1 MADASVVAHVDEDG
15 NTFYEDPATGV
26 TAWSAQELAPAAAA
40 AAAAA
45 AEEWAVEQAPA
56 EDDTGG
62 AHEQWEVHTSAEGHA
77 YYFNPV
83 SGLTRWELPCGA
95 SMAEGD
101 ATAAAAA
108 AAAAA
113 GDADAEAAAAATAA
127 AAVRDWGEPEHPVMT
142 LTVPRQTSISWD
154 GGTEQHHHAAAA
166 AATAA
171 GAPDVKRP
179 TTPAGAPPP
188 RKHSAAAKSRWALV
202 RRASERFELGER
214 VGSPG
219 RQIIRRGS
227 EGGPGV
233 AGGAAGGGSGSG
245 SKGGSGLLA
254 IATAVQQHEAAL
266 NHRQHP
272 ASPTHSAAGSAST
285 HNTPP
290 VSPGRPGRPGM
301 VLGGG
306 GGGGGLGADSSSS
319 SSSAGYGAAA
329 MRAAAA
335 RVAQLEGDL
344 SALKT
349 RFVANLKTLAAQQQK
364 AAEEAR
370 AHAACREDAAQQLAA
385 AEEARAA
392 AAAAAAAAVEEAE
405 EARAAAQAGAEQAR
419 LQVLELDELARSL
432 QAQLDDA
439 LGESSAMGKELAA
452 LRAEAGDGDGDG
464 ADGAT
469 ARLRQQLA
477 DAREENRTI
486 RELAKKAAD
495 TNTSLISM
503 IAAPPPRGERPEAGR
518 ERRGSTSFMLH
529 DAAETAAAE
538 ARAMAPSPQGGAGV
552 GGARGAAAALEA
564 AAAASVNGVSFNT
577 QFAKELGVPTAD
589 LSTAAK
595 TGEAA
600 RLESEAA
607 ELERKDAGGT
617 SSHARTVSS
626 GRVPRKRSSFRAV
639 SPGAGHGSELGSIA
653 ESER

>member
-1 MADASVVAHVDEDG
+1 MADSSVVAHVDEDG
-15 NTFYEDPATGV
+15 NTFYEDPATGA
-26 TAWSAQELAPAAAA
+26 TAWSAQELTP
-40 AAAAA
+40 AA

-56 EDDTGG
+56 EDDSGG
-62 AHEQWEVHTSAEGHA
+62 AHEQWEVHASAEGHA
-77 YYFNPV
+77 YYYNPV
-83 SGLTRWELPCGA
+83 SGKTRWELPYGA
-95 SMAEGD
+95 SVAEGD
-101 ATAAAAA
+101 DAVLHQAAAA

-113 GDADAEAAAAATAA
+113 GGDADAEAVAAATAA
-127 AAVRDWGEPEHPVMT
+127 AAVRDWGEPEHPVLT
-142 LTVPRQTSISWD
+142 LAVATVPRQTSISWD
-154 GGTEQHHHAAAA
+154 GGTEHHHHAADAAAA
-166 AATAA
+166 AAGA
-171 GAPDVKRP
+171 GPPDVKRP

-227 EGGPGV
+227 EGVPGG
-233 AGGAAGGGSGSG
+233 AGGAGGAGGSHNGSGA
-245 SKGGSGLLA
+245 KGGGLLA
-254 IATAVQQHEAAL
+254 IATAVQQQEAL
-266 NHRQHP
+266 NRQHP
-272 ASPTHSAAGSAST
+272 ASPTHSAVGG
-285 HNTPP
+285 TPP
-290 VSPGRPGRPGM
+290 VSPGRPSM

-306 GGGGGLGADSSSS
+306 GGVGADSSSS
-319 SSSAGYGAAA
+319 ADYGAAA

-344 SALKT
+344 GTLKT

-370 AHAACREDAAQQLAA
+370 AHAACREEAARQLAEAEEARAAATAARAA
-385 AEEARAA
+385 AEEAEGARAVA
-392 AAAAAAAAVEEAE
+392 AAAAAAAAVA
-405 EARAAAQAGAEQAR
+405 AEQAR

-439 LGESSAMGKELAA
+439 LGESSAMGEELAA
-452 LRAEAGDGDGDG
+452 LRAEGGGGYG

-477 DAREENRTI
+477 EAREENRTI

-503 IAAPPPRGERPEAGR
+503 IAAPPPRGERPAAGR
-518 ERRGSTSFMLH
+518 ERRDSTSFMLQ

-552 GGARGAAAALEA
+552 GGAAAARGAEAEGLAGPKARAAALRAAAAAKLEA
-564 AAAASVNGVSFNT
+564 AAYA
-577 QFAKELGVPTAD
+577 E
-589 LSTAAK
+589 
-595 TGEAA
+595 EAA

-607 ELERKDAGGT
+607 VLEQKDAGGT

-626 GRVPRKRSSFRAV
+626 GRVPRKRSSFKTV
-639 SPGAGHGSELGSIA
+639 SPGGGHGSAELGSIS
-653 ESER
+653 ESSER